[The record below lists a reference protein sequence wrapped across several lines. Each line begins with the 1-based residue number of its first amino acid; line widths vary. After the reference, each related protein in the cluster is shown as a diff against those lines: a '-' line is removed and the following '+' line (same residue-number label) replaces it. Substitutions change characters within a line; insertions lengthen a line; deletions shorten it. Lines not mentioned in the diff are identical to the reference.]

1 MRNFVTYGCIAI
13 ALSTWA
19 NIGAAATQCSTTST
33 FSSHSG
39 AGNAFLGDNGNCS
52 KDAESFKLKVYE
64 FAICTG
70 HATVAD
76 QSMCTTL
83 FQDTAGSD
91 LILSKGASLPLG
103 ADVTLAEGT
112 YTHAYIH
119 VDNVMYLKVSH
130 EFSSVR
136 RDRGGTNSGIY
147 CYSNGVDR
155 AYDVSGNL
163 VNSIITCSN
172 TAPTTATNLPT
183 KETLNFTDNSD
194 NWVSSM
200 VDNATGTNLYML
212 KADGNASTSLATDDT
227 ILASQDITDVVISPT
242 TAGMNIAFT
251 VTDTVGLMIQ
261 PAGNGGTC
269 PAGTGDCVV
278 DSGWIGMQFL
288 VTAKCL
294 YLVWK

>member
-64 FAICTG
+64 FALCTG

-288 VTAKCL
+288 VTAK
-294 YLVWK
+294 

>member
-64 FAICTG
+64 FALCTG

-103 ADVTLAEGT
+103 GDVTLAEGT

-136 RDRGGTNSGIY
+136 RDRGGTNSGLY
-147 CYSNGVDR
+147 CYSNGVER
-155 AYDVSGNL
+155 KYTGNPPVL
-163 VNSIITCSN
+163 DESIIDCSN

-183 KETLNFTDNSD
+183 KETLSFADDNE
-194 NWVSSM
+194 NWVSST
-200 VDNATGTNLYML
+200 VDSDTGTNLYML
-212 KADGNASTSLATDDT
+212 KADKTASTSLATDDT
-227 ILASQDITDVVISPT
+227 ILASQDITDVVITPT
-242 TAGMNIAFT
+242 TAGLNIAFT
-251 VTDTVGLMIQ
+251 VSDTVGLMIQ

-269 PAGTGDCVV
+269 PAGIGDCVV
-278 DSGWIGMQFL
+278 DSAWIGMQFL
-288 VTAKCL
+288 VTAN
-294 YLVWK
+294 

>member
-183 KETLNFTDNSD
+183 KETLSFADNAE

-288 VTAKCL
+288 VTAK
-294 YLVWK
+294 

>member
-155 AYDVSGNL
+155 AYAGGEL
-163 VNSIITCSN
+163 VNAIITCSN

-183 KETLNFTDNSD
+183 KETLSFADNAE

-212 KADGNASTSLATDDT
+212 KADKTASTSLATDDT

-288 VTAKCL
+288 VTAK
-294 YLVWK
+294 

>member
-155 AYDVSGNL
+155 AYAGGEL
-163 VNSIITCSN
+163 VNAIITCSN

-183 KETLNFTDNSD
+183 KETLSFADNAE

-278 DSGWIGMQFL
+278 DSGWIGMQFQ
-288 VTAKCL
+288 VTAK
-294 YLVWK
+294 

>member
-163 VNSIITCSN
+163 INSIITCSN

-212 KADGNASTSLATDDT
+212 KADKTASTSLATDDT
-227 ILASQDITDVVISPT
+227 ILASQDITDVVITPT
-242 TAGMNIAFT
+242 TAGLNIAFT
-251 VTDTVGLMIQ
+251 VSDTVGLMLQ
-261 PAGNGGTC
+261 PAGAGSTC
-269 PAGTGDCVV
+269 PGGTGDCVI

-288 VTAKCL
+288 VTAN
-294 YLVWK
+294 

>member
-1 MRNFVTYGCIAI
+1 MQNFVTYGCIVI
-13 ALSTWA
+13 ALSAWA

-112 YTHAYIH
+112 YPHAYIR

-136 RDRGGTNSGIY
+136 RDRGGLNSGIY

-155 AYDVSGNL
+155 TYTGNPPVL

-183 KETLNFTDNSD
+183 KETLSFADDNED
-194 NWVSSM
+194 WVSSM
-200 VDNATGTNLYML
+200 VDSDTGTNLYML
-212 KADGNASTSLATDDT
+212 KADKTASTSLATDDT
-227 ILASQDITDVVISPT
+227 ILASQDITDVVITPT
-242 TAGMNIAFT
+242 TAGLNIAFT
-251 VTDTVGLMIQ
+251 VSDTVGLMLE
-261 PAGNGGTC
+261 PAGAGSTC
-269 PAGTGDCVV
+269 PGGTGDCVI

-288 VTAKCL
+288 VTAN
-294 YLVWK
+294 

>member
-1 MRNFVTYGCIAI
+1 MKFFAFYFLANLLLVSSPTL
-13 ALSTWA
+13 ALD
-19 NIGAAATQCSTTST
+19 AAGFST

-288 VTAKCL
+288 VTAK
-294 YLVWK
+294 

>member
-19 NIGAAATQCSTTST
+19 NIGAAATQCSATST
-33 FSSHSG
+33 FISHSG
-39 AGNAFLGDNGNCS
+39 PGNEFGEKGNCS
-52 KDAESFKLKVYE
+52 KDAESFKLKVYK
-64 FAICTG
+64 FAICTS
-70 HATVAD
+70 HATVED
-76 QSMCTTL
+76 RSMCTTL
-83 FQDTAGSD
+83 FEDTAGSD
-91 LILSKGASLPLG
+91 LTLSKGASLPLG

-119 VDNVMYLKVSH
+119 VDNVMHLKVSH

-183 KETLNFTDNSD
+183 KETLSFAVDDGNNKEK
-194 NWVSSM
+194 WVSSM

-212 KADGNASTSLATDDT
+212 KADGKASTSLATDDT
-227 ILASQDITDVVISPT
+227 ILASQDITDVVITPT

-251 VTDTVGLMIQ
+251 VSDTVGLMIE
-261 PAGNGGTC
+261 PAGNGGAC
-269 PAGTGDCVV
+269 PGGTGDCVV
-278 DSGWIGMQFL
+278 DSQWIGMQFL
-288 VTAKCL
+288 VTAK
-294 YLVWK
+294 

>member
-1 MRNFVTYGCIAI
+1 MRNFATYGFII
-13 ALSTWA
+13 IVLSTWA

-155 AYDVSGNL
+155 AYAGGEL
-163 VNSIITCSN
+163 VNAIITCSN

-183 KETLNFTDNSD
+183 KETLSFADNAE

-212 KADGNASTSLATDDT
+212 KADGTASTSLATDDT

-278 DSGWIGMQFL
+278 DSGWIGMQFQ
-288 VTAKCL
+288 VTAK
-294 YLVWK
+294 

>member
-19 NIGAAATQCSTTST
+19 NIGAGATQCSTTST

-91 LILSKGASLPLG
+91 LSLSKGASLPLG

-212 KADGNASTSLATDDT
+212 KADGTASTSLATDDT
-227 ILASQDITDVVISPT
+227 ILASQDIRCCHISHHC
-242 TAGMNIAFT
+242 GHEHCF
-251 VTDTVGLMIQ
+251 
-261 PAGNGGTC
+261 
-269 PAGTGDCVV
+269 
-278 DSGWIGMQFL
+278 
-288 VTAKCL
+288 
-294 YLVWK
+294 YRH

>member
-136 RDRGGTNSGIY
+136 RDLGGTNSGIY

-155 AYDVSGNL
+155 AYADNKL
-163 VNSIITCSN
+163 VNAIITCSN

-183 KETLNFTDNSD
+183 KETLSFAADDES
-194 NWVSSM
+194 WLPSM
-200 VDNATGTNLYML
+200 VDDATGTNLYML
-212 KADGNASTSLATDDT
+212 KADGTASTSLATDDT

-288 VTAKCL
+288 VTAK
-294 YLVWK
+294 

>member
-64 FAICTG
+64 FALCTG

-83 FQDTAGSD
+83 FEDTAGSD
-91 LILSKGASLPLG
+91 LTLSKGASLPLG

-155 AYDVSGNL
+155 TYTGNPPVL

-183 KETLNFTDNSD
+183 KETLSFADDNE
-194 NWVSSM
+194 NWVSST

-212 KADGNASTSLATDDT
+212 QADKTASTSLATDDT

-242 TAGMNIAFT
+242 TAGLTIAFT
-251 VTDTVGLMIQ
+251 VSDTVGLMIQ

-278 DSGWIGMQFL
+278 
-288 VTAKCL
+288 
-294 YLVWK
+294 

>member
-64 FAICTG
+64 FALCTG

-227 ILASQDITDVVISPT
+227 ILASQDITDVVITPT
-242 TAGMNIAFT
+242 TAGLNIAFT
-251 VTDTVGLMIQ
+251 VSDTVGLMIQ

-288 VTAKCL
+288 VTAK
-294 YLVWK
+294 

>member
-155 AYDVSGNL
+155 TYTGNPPVL

-288 VTAKCL
+288 VTAK
-294 YLVWK
+294 

>member
-1 MRNFVTYGCIAI
+1 MQNFVTYGCIVI

-112 YTHAYIH
+112 YTHAYIR

-212 KADGNASTSLATDDT
+212 KADKTASTSLATDDT
-227 ILASQDITDVVISPT
+227 ILASQDITDVVITPT
-242 TAGMNIAFT
+242 TTGLNIAFT
-251 VTDTVGLMIQ
+251 VSDTVGLMLQ
-261 PAGNGGTC
+261 AAESENC
-269 PAGTGDCVV
+269 PAGTGDCVI

-288 VTAKCL
+288 VTAN
-294 YLVWK
+294 

>member
-64 FAICTG
+64 FALCTG

-278 DSGWIGMQFL
+278 DSGWIGMQFQ
-288 VTAKCL
+288 VTAK
-294 YLVWK
+294 

>member
-1 MRNFVTYGCIAI
+1 MQNFVTYGCIVI
-13 ALSTWA
+13 ALSAWA

-112 YTHAYIH
+112 YTHAYIR

-136 RDRGGTNSGIY
+136 RDRGGLNSGIY

-155 AYDVSGNL
+155 TYTGNPPVL

-183 KETLNFTDNSD
+183 KETLSFADGSE

-200 VDNATGTNLYML
+200 VDSDTGTNLYML
-212 KADGNASTSLATDDT
+212 KADKTASTSLATDDT
-227 ILASQDITDVVISPT
+227 ILASQDITDVVITPT
-242 TAGMNIAFT
+242 TAGLNIAFT
-251 VTDTVGLMIQ
+251 VSDTVGLMLQ
-261 PAGNGGTC
+261 PAGAGSTC
-269 PAGTGDCVV
+269 PGGTGDCVI

-288 VTAKCL
+288 VTAN
-294 YLVWK
+294 

>member
-1 MRNFVTYGCIAI
+1 MRNFATYGFII
-13 ALSTWA
+13 IVLSTWA

-64 FAICTG
+64 FAICTE

-83 FQDTAGSD
+83 FEDTAGSD

-136 RDRGGTNSGIY
+136 RDRGGLNSGIY

-155 AYDVSGNL
+155 TYTGNPPVL

-183 KETLNFTDNSD
+183 KETLSFADDNE

-212 KADGNASTSLATDDT
+212 KADKTASTSLATDDT
-227 ILASQDITDVVISPT
+227 ILASQDITDVVITPT
-242 TAGMNIAFT
+242 TAGLNIAFT
-251 VTDTVGLMIQ
+251 VSDTVGLMLQ
-261 PAGNGGTC
+261 PAGAGSTC
-269 PAGTGDCVV
+269 PGGTGDCVI

-288 VTAKCL
+288 VTAN
-294 YLVWK
+294 

>member
-64 FAICTG
+64 FALCTG

-261 PAGNGGTC
+261 PAGNGSTC

-288 VTAKCL
+288 VTAK
-294 YLVWK
+294 

>member
-64 FAICTG
+64 FALCTG

-212 KADGNASTSLATDDT
+212 KADGTASTSLATDDT

-251 VTDTVGLMIQ
+251 VTDTVGLMLQ

-269 PAGTGDCVV
+269 PGGTGDCVV
-278 DSGWIGMQFL
+278 DSQWIGMQFL
-288 VTAKCL
+288 VTAK
-294 YLVWK
+294 

>member
-1 MRNFVTYGCIAI
+1 MRNFATYGFII
-13 ALSTWA
+13 IVLSTWA

-64 FAICTG
+64 FAICTE

-83 FQDTAGSD
+83 FEDTAGSD

-112 YTHAYIH
+112 YTHAYIR

-136 RDRGGTNSGIY
+136 RDRGGLNSGIY

-155 AYDVSGNL
+155 TYTGNPPVL

-183 KETLNFTDNSD
+183 KETLSFADDNED
-194 NWVSSM
+194 WVSSM
-200 VDNATGTNLYML
+200 VDSDTGTNLYML
-212 KADGNASTSLATDDT
+212 KADKTASTSLATDDT
-227 ILASQDITDVVISPT
+227 ILASQDITDVVITPT
-242 TAGMNIAFT
+242 TANLNIAFT
-251 VTDTVGLMIQ
+251 VSDTVGLMLQ

-278 DSGWIGMQFL
+278 DSAWIGMQFL
-288 VTAKCL
+288 VTAN
-294 YLVWK
+294 

>member
-1 MRNFVTYGCIAI
+1 MRNFLTYGCIVI

-112 YTHAYIH
+112 YTHAYIR

-136 RDRGGTNSGIY
+136 RDRGGLNSGIY

-155 AYDVSGNL
+155 TYTGNPPVL

-183 KETLNFTDNSD
+183 KETLSFADDNED
-194 NWVSSM
+194 WVSSM
-200 VDNATGTNLYML
+200 VDSDTGTNLYML
-212 KADGNASTSLATDDT
+212 KADKTASTSLATDDT
-227 ILASQDITDVVISPT
+227 ILASQDITDVVITPT
-242 TAGMNIAFT
+242 TAGLNIAFT
-251 VTDTVGLMIQ
+251 VSDTVGLMLE
-261 PAGNGGTC
+261 PAGAGSTC
-269 PAGTGDCVV
+269 PGGTGDCVI

-288 VTAKCL
+288 VTAN
-294 YLVWK
+294 

>member
-1 MRNFVTYGCIAI
+1 M
-13 ALSTWA
+13 
-19 NIGAAATQCSTTST
+19 
-33 FSSHSG
+33 
-39 AGNAFLGDNGNCS
+39 GDNGKCS

-64 FAICTG
+64 FAICTE

-83 FQDTAGSD
+83 FEDTAGSD

-136 RDRGGTNSGIY
+136 RDRGGINSSIY

-155 AYDVSGNL
+155 TYTGNPPVL

-183 KETLNFTDNSD
+183 KETLSFADDNED
-194 NWVSSM
+194 WVSSM
-200 VDNATGTNLYML
+200 FDSDTGTNLYML
-212 KADGNASTSLATDDT
+212 KADKTASTSLATDDT
-227 ILASQDITDVVISPT
+227 ILASQDITDVVITPT
-242 TAGMNIAFT
+242 TAGLNIAFT
-251 VTDTVGLMIQ
+251 VSDTVGLMLQ
-261 PAGNGGTC
+261 PAGAGSTC
-269 PAGTGDCVV
+269 PGGTGDCVI

-288 VTAKCL
+288 VTAN
-294 YLVWK
+294 

>member
-1 MRNFVTYGCIAI
+1 MRNFATYGFII
-13 ALSTWA
+13 IVLSTWA

-83 FQDTAGSD
+83 FEDTAGSD

-112 YTHAYIH
+112 YTHAYIR

-136 RDRGGTNSGIY
+136 RDRGGLNSGIY

-155 AYDVSGNL
+155 TYTGNPPVL

-183 KETLNFTDNSD
+183 KETLSFADDNED
-194 NWVSSM
+194 WVSSM
-200 VDNATGTNLYML
+200 VDSDTGTNLYML
-212 KADGNASTSLATDDT
+212 KADKTASTSLATDDT
-227 ILASQDITDVVISPT
+227 ILASQDITDVVITPT
-242 TAGMNIAFT
+242 TAGLNIAFT
-251 VTDTVGLMIQ
+251 VSDTVGLMLQ
-261 PAGNGGTC
+261 PAGAGSTC
-269 PAGTGDCVV
+269 PGGTGDCVI

-288 VTAKCL
+288 VTAN
-294 YLVWK
+294 

>member
-242 TAGMNIAFT
+242 TAGLNIAFT
-251 VTDTVGLMIQ
+251 VSDTVGLMIQ

-278 DSGWIGMQFL
+278 DSQWIGMQFL
-288 VTAKCL
+288 VTAQ
-294 YLVWK
+294 

>member
-163 VNSIITCSN
+163 INSIITCSN

-183 KETLNFTDNSD
+183 KETLSFADDNED
-194 NWVSSM
+194 WVSSM
-200 VDNATGTNLYML
+200 VDSDTGTNLYML
-212 KADGNASTSLATDDT
+212 KADKTASTSLATDDT
-227 ILASQDITDVVISPT
+227 ILASQDITDVVITPT
-242 TAGMNIAFT
+242 TAGLNIAFT
-251 VTDTVGLMIQ
+251 VSDTVGLMIQ

-278 DSGWIGMQFL
+278 DSQWIGMQFL
-288 VTAKCL
+288 VTAK
-294 YLVWK
+294 

>member
-212 KADGNASTSLATDDT
+212 KADGSASTSLATDDT

-242 TAGMNIAFT
+242 TAGMNISFT

-288 VTAKCL
+288 VTAK
-294 YLVWK
+294 

>member
-288 VTAKCL
+288 VTAK
-294 YLVWK
+294 

>member
-1 MRNFVTYGCIAI
+1 MQNFVTYGCIVI
-13 ALSTWA
+13 ALSAWA

-33 FSSHSG
+33 FSSHKKID
-39 AGNAFLGDNGNCS
+39 GNAFLDDGNCS

-155 AYDVSGNL
+155 TYTGNPPVL

-183 KETLNFTDNSD
+183 KETLSFADGSE

-200 VDNATGTNLYML
+200 VDSDTGTNLYML
-212 KADGNASTSLATDDT
+212 KADKTASTSLATDDT

-278 DSGWIGMQFL
+278 DSQWIGMQFL
-288 VTAKCL
+288 VTAK
-294 YLVWK
+294 

>member
-33 FSSHSG
+33 FSSHTG
-39 AGNAFLGDNGNCS
+39 AGNQFGDPGNCS
-52 KDAESFKLKVYE
+52 KDAESFTLKVYK
-64 FAICTG
+64 FAICTS
-70 HATVAD
+70 HATVQD
-76 QSMCTTL
+76 KSMCTTL
-83 FQDTAGSD
+83 FEDTAGSD
-91 LILSKGASLPLG
+91 LTLSKGASLPLG

-136 RDRGGTNSGIY
+136 RDLGGTNSGIY

-155 AYDVSGNL
+155 TYTGNPPVP

-183 KETLNFTDNSD
+183 KETLSFADDNE

-200 VDNATGTNLYML
+200 VDSDTGTNLYML
-212 KADGNASTSLATDDT
+212 KADKTASTSLATDDT
-227 ILASQDITDVVISPT
+227 ILASQDITDVVITPT
-242 TAGMNIAFT
+242 TAGLNIAFT
-251 VTDTVGLMIQ
+251 VSDTVGLMIQ
-261 PAGNGGTC
+261 KADSEGCPDG
-269 PAGTGDCVV
+269 PAGTPDCVV
-278 DSGWIGMQFL
+278 DSAWIGMQFL
-288 VTAKCL
+288 VTAK
-294 YLVWK
+294 

>member
-39 AGNAFLGDNGNCS
+39 AGNAFFGDNGNCS

-155 AYDVSGNL
+155 TYTGNPPVL

-183 KETLNFTDNSD
+183 KETLSFADNAE

-212 KADGNASTSLATDDT
+212 KADGTASTSLATDDT

-278 DSGWIGMQFL
+278 DSAWIGMQFL
-288 VTAKCL
+288 VTAN
-294 YLVWK
+294 

>member
-64 FAICTG
+64 FAICTS
-70 HATVAD
+70 HATVED
-76 QSMCTTL
+76 KSMCTTL
-83 FQDTAGSD
+83 FEDTAGSD
-91 LILSKGASLPLG
+91 LTLSKGASLPLG

-155 AYDVSGNL
+155 TYTGNPPVL
-163 VNSIITCSN
+163 VNAIITCSN

-183 KETLNFTDNSD
+183 KETLSFADNAE

-212 KADGNASTSLATDDT
+212 KADGTASTSLATDDT

-288 VTAKCL
+288 VTAK
-294 YLVWK
+294 

>member
-1 MRNFVTYGCIAI
+1 MRNFVTYGCIEI

-155 AYDVSGNL
+155 AYAGGEL
-163 VNSIITCSN
+163 VNAIITCSN

-183 KETLNFTDNSD
+183 KETLSFADNAE

-227 ILASQDITDVVISPT
+227 ILASQDITNVVISPT

-278 DSGWIGMQFL
+278 DSGWIGMQFQ
-288 VTAKCL
+288 VTAK
-294 YLVWK
+294 

>member
-1 MRNFVTYGCIAI
+1 MRNFATYGFII
-13 ALSTWA
+13 IVLSTWA

-64 FAICTG
+64 FAICTE

-83 FQDTAGSD
+83 FEDTAGSD

-119 VDNVMYLKVSH
+119 VDKVMYLKVSH

-212 KADGNASTSLATDDT
+212 KADKTASTSLATDDT
-227 ILASQDITDVVISPT
+227 ILASQDITDVVITPT
-242 TAGMNIAFT
+242 TAGLNIAFT
-251 VTDTVGLMIQ
+251 VSDTVGLMLE
-261 PAGNGGTC
+261 PAGAGSTC
-269 PAGTGDCVV
+269 PGGTGDCVI

-288 VTAKCL
+288 VTAN
-294 YLVWK
+294 

>member
-19 NIGAAATQCSTTST
+19 NIGAAATQCSATST
-33 FSSHSG
+33 FISHSG
-39 AGNAFLGDNGNCS
+39 PGNEFGEKGNCS

-288 VTAKCL
+288 VTAK
-294 YLVWK
+294 

>member
-1 MRNFVTYGCIAI
+1 MQNFVTYGCIVI
-13 ALSTWA
+13 ALSAWA

-212 KADGNASTSLATDDT
+212 KADKTASTSLATDDT
-227 ILASQDITDVVISPT
+227 ILASQDITDVVITPT
-242 TAGMNIAFT
+242 TAGLNIAFT
-251 VTDTVGLMIQ
+251 VSDTVGLMLE
-261 PAGNGGTC
+261 PAGAGSTC
-269 PAGTGDCVV
+269 PGGTGDCVI

-288 VTAKCL
+288 VTAN
-294 YLVWK
+294 

>member
-119 VDNVMYLKVSH
+119 VDNVMHLKVSH

-278 DSGWIGMQFL
+278 DSGWIGMQFQ
-288 VTAKCL
+288 VTAK
-294 YLVWK
+294 

>member
-1 MRNFVTYGCIAI
+1 MQNFVTYGCIVI
-13 ALSTWA
+13 ALSAWA

-136 RDRGGTNSGIY
+136 RDRGGLNSGIY

-155 AYDVSGNL
+155 TYTGNPPVL

-183 KETLNFTDNSD
+183 KETLSFADDNED
-194 NWVSSM
+194 WVSSM
-200 VDNATGTNLYML
+200 VDSDTGTNLYML
-212 KADGNASTSLATDDT
+212 KADKTASTSLATDDT
-227 ILASQDITDVVISPT
+227 ILASQDITDVVITPT
-242 TAGMNIAFT
+242 TAGLNIAFT
-251 VTDTVGLMIQ
+251 VSDTVGLMLQ
-261 PAGNGGTC
+261 PAGAGSTC
-269 PAGTGDCVV
+269 PGGTGDCVI

-288 VTAKCL
+288 VTAN
-294 YLVWK
+294 